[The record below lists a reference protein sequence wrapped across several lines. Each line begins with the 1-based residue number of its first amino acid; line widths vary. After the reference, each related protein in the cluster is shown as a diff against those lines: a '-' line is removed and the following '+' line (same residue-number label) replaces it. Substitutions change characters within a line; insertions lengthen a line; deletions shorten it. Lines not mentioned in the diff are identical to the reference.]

1 MPVEA
6 LSSLLRLALPL
17 ALAAAGPEMP
27 AHPGG
32 DDDDDSA
39 AEEVGPAGGTV
50 RGTIPVGKA
59 GEPTVVYLKD
69 VAGDYAPRVR
79 LVEIKGGLLGARV
92 VTVAVGDTVKFVNQ
106 DAQPHTVAST
116 DSGGYDLGLLDK
128 GEARGQVFLRP
139 GAYAQRCQVHK
150 ELLGWIYVAPSPHA
164 AVADKAGAY
173 EIRDVPPGRFTVG
186 AWSPGAKLADGVA
199 VVAGEAGAVAVS
211 AAPVVARPAAPRP
224 GRARPAQKEK
234 GRSDLGTIRGKV
246 EAEPAKYLD
255 ETIVYLKNAQGI
267 YQPKVH
273 VMDQRKM
280 RFIPHMLT
288 ITQGDTVRFLN
299 NDGLAH
305 NVYSNDGE
313 AYNLGMF
320 PDGEERPYTFMR
332 AGTYAQLCNIHPEM
346 LAYVFVGQNP
356 YSAIVDKSGRY
367 EIRNVPPGQYTL
379 AVWNSHLKGPE
390 KSVSVDLGR
399 TIDAHFTLRR

>member
-1 MPVEA
+1 MPAEA
-6 LSSLLRLALPL
+6 LASLLRLALPL

-27 AHPGG
+27 AHAAP
-32 DDDDDSA
+32 DDE
-39 AEEVGPAGGTV
+39 EEVGDEAARTGGTV
-50 RGTIPVGKA
+50 RGTIPVKS
-59 GEPTVVYLKD
+59 GEPAVVFLKD
-69 VAGDYAPRVR
+69 VPGDYAPRVR
-79 LVEIKGGLLGARV
+79 PVEIKGGLLAARV
-92 VTVAVGDTVKFVNQ
+92 VTVAVGDTVKFVNL
-106 DAQPHTVAST
+106 DAQPHTVGSS
-116 DSGGYDLGLLDK
+116 DGGGYDLGLLDK
-128 GEARGQVFLRP
+128 GEARGQLFLRP
-139 GAYAQRCQVHK
+139 GAYAQRCAIHK
-150 ELLGWIYVAPSPHA
+150 ELLGWVYVAPSPHA
-164 AVADKAGAY
+164 ALADRSGAY
-173 EIRDVPPGRFTVG
+173 EIRDVPPGRFAVG
-186 AWSPGAKLADGVA
+186 AWSPGAKLAEGVA
-199 VVAGEAGAVAVS
+199 VVAAEVGAEAVAAT
-211 AAPVVARPAAPRP
+211 AAPARPQAPRSARTKAAP
-224 GRARPAQKEK
+224 KEK
-234 GRSDLGTIRGKV
+234 ARSDMGTIRGRV

-255 ETIVYLKNAQGI
+255 ETVVYLKNVQGT
-267 YQPKVH
+267 YQPRVH

-356 YSAIVDKSGRY
+356 YSALIDKNGRY

-390 KSVSVDLGR
+390 KSVSLDVGRIVD
-399 TIDAHFTLRR
+399 ANFTLRR